1 MKYLKVVFTTALIL
15 VTRALVAQIIT
26 DEKPMT
32 IVGEVAFYDAS
43 QFDIDGKYHNEKN
56 YNRLPSTYD
65 KIVRPEVFGLSK
77 NSAGISVRFSTNS
90 ASLTVK
96 WKLLANTVLKNMN
109 KIGISGIDVY
119 CLVNGVWQYVNTGI
133 PNGTTNSAAIV
144 SNMDTTM
151 KDFLINLPLY
161 DIVESVEIGVEKS
174 AKIAKP
180 QKNLAQNKKPIV
192 FYGTSITQGG
202 SASRPGMAYPS
213 IISRKYNIETINLGF
228 SGNGRFER
236 SVGVALCE
244 IDAAIY
250 VLDCTPNSSPDTIR
264 KNALN
269 LIKQLR
275 LCKPNTPILLVET
288 ILRENTFLNTSEESK
303 SGGIKY
309 VMAQNKALK
318 STYDEARAQGIKKV
332 YYLEAKNLLG
342 TDHEGTIDGTH
353 LNDLGFSRI
362 AEVIGKKI
370 GKIIKL

>member
-1 MKYLKVVFTTALIL
+1 MKHLKVVFTTALIL

-244 IDAAIY
+244 IDAALY

-318 STYDEARAQGIKKV
+318 GTYDEARAQGIKKV